1 MVKTVIQPIL
11 SKSEVQAVL
20 NNKNVVGIKLKYEN
34 MDIVAMTGYK
44 GYVLYINYEFSVKTT
59 LNKIMELLQSRKN
72 TVELLEVGENGLYNG
87 K

>member
-20 NNKNVVGIKLKYEN
+20 NDKDVVGIKLKYEN

-59 LNKIMELLQSRKN
+59 LNKIMELIQSRKN
-72 TVELLEVGENGLYNG
+72 TVELLEVGENG